1 MLKEES
7 VKSLKE
13 YTKEELSQLDLDAGT
28 IADLLWNEWKIN
40 GKPQTLRES
49 LLEYEN
55 KHRIDHWD

>member
-1 MLKEES
+1 MPKEEYI
-7 VKSLKE
+7 KSLNT
-13 YTKEELSQLDLDAGT
+13 YTQEELSQLNEYT

-40 GKPQTLRES
+40 DKPQTLRES

>member
-1 MLKEES
+1 MSKEEYI
-7 VKSLKE
+7 KSLNT
-13 YTKEELSQLDLDAGT
+13 YTQEELSQLNEYT

>member
-1 MLKEES
+1 MPKE
-7 VKSLKE
+7 E
-13 YTKEELSQLDLDAGT
+13 YTKLLNTCTQEELSQLNGYT

-49 LLEYEN
+49 LLEYES